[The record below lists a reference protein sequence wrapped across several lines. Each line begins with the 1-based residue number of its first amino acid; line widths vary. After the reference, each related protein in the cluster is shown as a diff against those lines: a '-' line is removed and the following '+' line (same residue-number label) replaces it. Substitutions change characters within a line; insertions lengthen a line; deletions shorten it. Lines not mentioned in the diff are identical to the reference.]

1 MNAYGIKRFRAFF
14 AWKFTDYSIDAKR
27 LILGIAQIWTPLF
40 RGSVQASMLG
50 ALFEAADF
58 KKGADF

>member
-1 MNAYGIKRFRAFF
+1 
-14 AWKFTDYSIDAKR
+14 
-27 LILGIAQIWTPLF
+27 LF